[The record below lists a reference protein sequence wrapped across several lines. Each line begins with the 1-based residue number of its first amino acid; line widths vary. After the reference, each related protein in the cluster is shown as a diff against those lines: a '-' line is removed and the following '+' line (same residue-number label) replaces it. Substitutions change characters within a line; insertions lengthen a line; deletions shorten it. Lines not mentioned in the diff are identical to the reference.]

1 MTVFSDSLSN
11 ALFHYRVTRRRH
23 LFLFSY
29 KILLYKVTASS
40 LRSPVVPVY
49 CEFSAVLVNLLRVR
63 LFWSISGPVPKNPST
78 MVVNAV
84 GKFLYRGVF
93 SRASTSVLGVIVGA
107 FFLERSC
114 AEIAD
119 YVFDN
124 ANKGVSVLLWTWFML
139 KSTLTHCFALHYRNS
154 GRTSSICM
162 KTSRTWT

>member
-1 MTVFSDSLSN
+1 
-11 ALFHYRVTRRRH
+11 
-23 LFLFSY
+23 
-29 KILLYKVTASS
+29 
-40 LRSPVVPVY
+40 
-49 CEFSAVLVNLLRVR
+49 
-63 LFWSISGPVPKNPST
+63 

-124 ANKGVSVLLWTWFML
+124 ANKGKQWKDIKHLYEN
-139 KSTLTHCFALHYRNS
+139 K
-154 GRTSSICM
+154 
-162 KTSRTWT
+162 